1 MRFRYS
7 QFDPRFA
14 QQKSMEQIMKLFL
27 ELLLQTDG
35 NVDHAL
41 QWLEELWERHN
52 FFGGELTIE
61 DFKRYL
67 EDQAVAVERTGGFK
81 LTEKGEQRIRTAAF
95 EEIFTSLQQ
104 DVLGEHRTPH
114 SGEGGDKLPETR
126 PFQYGD
132 TIQDVDFLRSFQNT
146 MVRVG
151 DRIQDITEDDLEVY
165 QREHM
170 ASCATVLLLDI
181 SHSMILYGEDR
192 FTPAK
197 KVAMALTELIQTRYP
212 KDSLEVV
219 LFGDDAQRVHVRDLP
234 YVTVGP
240 FHTNTK
246 AGLSLAQKLLL
257 NKRQA
262 NKQVF
267 MITDGKPSAIW
278 EGSRLYKNP
287 FGLDPKIV
295 NQTINEAVMC
305 RRKSIIITTFMITT
319 DPYLQ
324 NFVDQLTQANKGRA
338 YYATLDRLGSFILA
352 DYVRNKKKTV

>member
-1 MRFRYS
+1 MQFRYS
-7 QFDPRFA
+7 KFDPRFSRREDLE
-14 QQKSMEQIMKLFL
+14 KVMKLFL
-27 ELLLQTDG
+27 ELLMQTDG
-35 NVDHAL
+35 NVEQAL
-41 QWLEELWERHN
+41 DWLERLWEQHN

-61 DFKRYL
+61 DFKKYL
-67 EDQAVAVERTGGFK
+67 EDQAVAVRATSGFK

-95 EEIFTSLQQ
+95 EEIFTSLRK
-104 DVLGEHRTPH
+104 DVVGEHSTPFAGGG
-114 SGEGGDKLPETR
+114 GEKQPETR

-132 TIQDVDFLRSFQNT
+132 DVQDVDFLRSFQNT
-146 MVRVG
+146 LIRAG
-151 DRIQDITEDDLEVY
+151 DRIQDITEEDLEVY
-165 QREHM
+165 EREHL

-197 KVAMALTELIQTRYP
+197 KVAMALTELIQTRYK

-219 LFGDDAQRVHVRDLP
+219 LFGDDAQRVRIRDLP

-246 AGLSLAQKLLL
+246 AGLALGQKLLL
-257 NKRQA
+257 HRKQV
-262 NKQVF
+262 NKQII

-278 EGSRLYKNP
+278 EGRRLYKNP

-295 NQTINEAVMC
+295 NQTINEAVQC
-305 RRKSIIITTFMITT
+305 RRKNIVITTFMITT

-324 NFVDQLTQANKGRA
+324 NFVERLTRASKGRA

-352 DYVRNKKKTV
+352 DYVRNKKKYV